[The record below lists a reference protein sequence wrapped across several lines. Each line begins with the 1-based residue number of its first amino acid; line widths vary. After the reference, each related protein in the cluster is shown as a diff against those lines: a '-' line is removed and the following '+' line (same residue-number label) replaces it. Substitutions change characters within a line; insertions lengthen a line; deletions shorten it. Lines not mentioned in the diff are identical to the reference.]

1 MKLLDTL
8 PVVSAITD
16 CIQIAP
22 VAGVAEESEVQYS
35 RDLLM
40 SSGNHVK
47 SYLTIATSSVP
58 LQGTALP
65 LKLKIQENETLKVT
79 RVFSTTS
86 YVVSSY
92 RLESEERQTT
102 GTYVLEVKE
111 GGKLIP
117 VDNSRASFVYDEETV
132 GVFEV
137 KRGRFTLQ
145 ATPTS
150 LRLIECSTGQLSQQV
165 ASAGIVQVSEYLYQS
180 DLFFALTSDGRVQ
193 SFSGS
198 FLKTKLAR
206 ILSTLA

>member
-16 CIQIAP
+16 CVQIAP
-22 VAGVAEESEVQYS
+22 VAGVAEGSEVQYS
-35 RDLLM
+35 RDFLI
-40 SSGNHVK
+40 SSGNHIK

-65 LKLKIQENETLKVT
+65 LKLKIQENESLKVT

-86 YVVSSY
+86 FVVSSY
-92 RLESEERQTT
+92 RLESKEHQTT

-117 VDNSRASFVYDEETV
+117 VDSERACFAYDEETI
-132 GVFEV
+132 GVFDV
-137 KRGRFTLQ
+137 KRGKFALQ

-150 LRLIECSTGQLSQQV
+150 LRLIECATGQLSQQV
-165 ASAGIVQVSEYLYQS
+165 AGVGIV
-180 DLFFALTSDGRVQ
+180 
-193 SFSGS
+193 
-198 FLKTKLAR
+198 
-206 ILSTLA
+206 